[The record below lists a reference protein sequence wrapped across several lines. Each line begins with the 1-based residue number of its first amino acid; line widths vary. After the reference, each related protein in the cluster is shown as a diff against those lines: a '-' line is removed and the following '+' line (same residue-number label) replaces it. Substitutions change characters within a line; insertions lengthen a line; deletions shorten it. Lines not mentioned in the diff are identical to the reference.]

1 MIQLTELKEY
11 RNVEKD
17 EIIFT
22 LVFTDDNLLDQLWS
36 LVETCLRDYEYH
48 GSLNVVAETKKEDEK
63 YIELYVA
70 YPVSDITSREM
81 ENNLEVIKEDFVEYY
96 QKLIQKIRL
105 IPVLKNV

>member
-1 MIQLTELKEY
+1 MIQLTELKEH
-11 RNVEKD
+11 RNVGKD

-22 LVFTDDNLLDQLWS
+22 LVFTDDSFLDQLWS

-48 GSLNVVAETKKEDEK
+48 GSINVVAETKKEDKK

-70 YPVSDITSREM
+70 YPVSDISNREM

-96 QKLIQKIRL
+96 QKLIHKIKL
-105 IPVLKNV
+105 IPVLKN